1 MGAAW
6 NPKTIAA
13 TCSNNNNNNNNT
25 LGGLQPQHYK
35 KCNQLAMFFS
45 HQTRYFSEIRGHS
58 FDPYPIQEW
67 LIEYLFKSLGVKVR
81 HPKVRYLVYSQTILD
96 GYLVIQAFCGF
107 PNKMLTQ
114 LRNGPWLAVLEQG
127 LRSCPRH
134 LPEMVKLPTWMV
146 VWRNHPTSINN
157 IHSSQKY
164 LVGGRPIPL
173 KNDGVRQLGSL
184 FPTEWKN

>member
-1 MGAAW
+1 MISFRSHIEIYGRRLESK
-6 NPKTIAA
+6 NH
-13 TCSNNNNNNNNT
+13 CSNVQQQQQQQHIGWAST
-25 LGGLQPQHYK
+25 QHYK

-114 LRNGPWLAVLEQG
+114 LRNGPWLARARTGLAFLSAAFTGDGEATNLDGCLEESSHKYQQ
-127 LRSCPRH
+127 
-134 LPEMVKLPTWMV
+134 
-146 VWRNHPTSINN
+146 HP
-157 IHSSQKY
+157 
-164 LVGGRPIPL
+164 
-173 KNDGVRQLGSL
+173 
-184 FPTEWKN
+184 